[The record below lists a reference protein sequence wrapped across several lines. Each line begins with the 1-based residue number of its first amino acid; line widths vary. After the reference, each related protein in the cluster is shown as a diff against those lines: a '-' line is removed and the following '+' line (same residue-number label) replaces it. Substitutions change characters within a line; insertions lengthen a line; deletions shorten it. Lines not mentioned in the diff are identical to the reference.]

1 MFHNG
6 AERED
11 IMSRLIAL
19 MINSIALLLLAG
31 TLPASDAFGQ
41 STTTIE
47 QLYQAAKQEGAL
59 TLYGGGP
66 AAPYERRA
74 AEFEKR
80 FPGIKVSVTAGFS
93 NMLAP
98 EIDEQIRQG
107 KLAVD
112 LTIFQT
118 LQDYVRWKK
127 TGALLPFKPEGFDQI
142 NPSFRDADGAYVGV
156 WVSGLS
162 YAYNTEKVAAADI
175 PRSALDFLKPAFSG
189 KLITTYPQDDD
200 VTLYLFSTIVA
211 KYGWD
216 YMDKYMA
223 NKPSFVR
230 GHLGVS
236 RSISAGENVVSFDR
250 IVGSIL
256 AEARNGKPVA
266 VLISNVDQLPIWSQT
281 EAIFKDAPHPNA
293 AKLFI
298 SWLLDKEQ
306 QSQIGTWSSRSDVP
320 PPSGLKPLSE
330 YKLANDFAAFIN
342 DEAHAND
349 LRKRFEAYIGP
360 IKGTPTIR

>member
-1 MFHNG
+1 MN
-6 AERED
+6 RSN
-11 IMSRLIAL
+11 MSMVVSVAVLAL
-19 MINSIALLLLAG
+19 SVMLTGSHV
-31 TLPASDAFGQ
+31 FGQ
-41 STTTIE
+41 NTTAIE
-47 QLYQAAKQEGAL
+47 QPYQAAKQEGAL
-59 TLYGGGP
+59 TIYAGGA
-66 AAPYERRA
+66 AAPHERRA
-74 AEFEKR
+74 VEFEKR
-80 FPGIKVSVTAGFS
+80 FPGIKVSVTADFS
-93 NMLAP
+93 NILAP
-98 EIDEQIRQG
+98 KIDEQIQQG
-107 KLAVD
+107 KLAID

-127 TGALLPFKPEGFDQI
+127 TGVLLPFKPDGFDQI
-142 NPSFRDADGAYVGV
+142 DPSFKDEGGAYLGV

-236 RSISAGENVVSFDR
+236 RSISAGENVGSFDG
-250 IVGSIL
+250 IIGSSL
-256 AEARNGKPVA
+256 AESRNGKPVA
-266 VLISNVDQLPIWSQT
+266 VFISNVDQLPIWSQT

-320 PPSGLKPLSE
+320 PPS
-330 YKLANDFAAFIN
+330 
-342 DEAHAND
+342 
-349 LRKRFEAYIGP
+349 
-360 IKGTPTIR
+360 

>member
-1 MFHNG
+1 MK
-6 AERED
+6 R
-11 IMSRLIAL
+11 IIPSMTKAL
-19 MINSIALLLLAG
+19 ATLLLL
-31 TLPASDAFGQ
+31 LVVPFASGAFAQ
-41 STTTIE
+41 NTAAIE

-80 FPGIKVSVTAGFS
+80 FPGIKVSVTGGVS
-93 NMLAP
+93 NILAP
-98 EIDEQIRQG
+98 QIDEQIRQG

-127 TGALLPFKPEGFDQI
+127 AGVLRPFKPEGFDQI
-142 NPSFRDADGAYVGV
+142 DSSFKDADGAYVGV
-156 WVSGLS
+156 WVTGLT
-162 YAYNTEKVAAADI
+162 YAYNTEKLGATDI
-175 PRSALDFLKPAFSG
+175 PKSAVDFLKPAFSG

-200 VTLYLFSTIVA
+200 VTLYLFSTIVT
-211 KYGWD
+211 KYGWE

-230 GHLGVS
+230 GHLGVAN
-236 RSISAGENVVSFDR
+236 SISSGENTLTFD
-250 IVGSIL
+250 GTTNSIL
-256 AEARNGKPVA
+256 AQVKSGKPVA
-266 VLISNVDQLPIWSQT
+266 IATSDIDPVPIWPQT
-281 EAIFKDAPHPNA
+281 AAIFKDAPHPNA
-293 AKLFI
+293 AKLYI

-306 QSQIGTWSSRSDVP
+306 QSQIGTWSSRSDVQP
-320 PPSGLKPLSE
+320 PPGLKSLSE
-330 YKLANDFAAFIN
+330 YKLANDFAAFIT
-342 DEAHAND
+342 DEARANE

>member
-1 MFHNG
+1 MKSFNTSVIVAVG
-6 AERED
+6 FP
-11 IMSRLIAL
+11 
-19 MINSIALLLLAG
+19 LL
-31 TLPASDAFGQ
+31 TLTLTGSHAFGQ
-41 STTTIE
+41 NTTTID

-80 FPGIKVSVTAGFS
+80 FPGIKVSVTGGFS
-93 NMLAP
+93 NILAP
-98 EIDEQIRQG
+98 KIDEQIREG

-112 LTIFQT
+112 LAIFQT

-127 TGALLPFKPEGFDQI
+127 AGILLPFKPEGFGQI
-142 NPSFRDADGAYVGV
+142 DPSFKDADGAYAGV
-156 WVSGLS
+156 WVTGLT
-162 YAYNTEKVAAADI
+162 YAYNTEKLSATDI
-175 PRSALDFLKPAFSG
+175 PKSALDFLKPTFSG

-211 KYGWD
+211 KYGWE

-223 NKPSFVR
+223 NKPSFIR
-230 GHLGVS
+230 GHLGVAN
-236 RSISAGENVVSFDR
+236 SISSGENALTFD
-250 IVGSIL
+250 GTTNSIL
-256 AEARNGKPVA
+256 AQAKSGKPIA
-266 VLISNVDQLPIWSQT
+266 IATSDVDPVPIWPQT
-281 EAIFKDAPHPNA
+281 AAIFKGAPHPNA
-293 AKLFI
+293 AKLYI
-298 SWLLDKEQ
+298 SWLLEKEQ

-360 IKGTPTIR
+360 VKGTPTIR

>member
-1 MFHNG
+1 M
-6 AERED
+6 ED
-11 IMSRLIAL
+11 IVKRIVS
-19 MINSIALLLLAG
+19 SITKASATLLLL
-31 TLPASDAFGQ
+31 PAVFASVAFAQ
-41 STTTIE
+41 NTIAIE

-59 TLYGGGP
+59 TLYGGGA
-66 AAPYERRA
+66 AAPHERRA

-93 NMLAP
+93 NILAP
-98 EIDEQIRQG
+98 KIDEQIHQG

-127 TGALLPFKPEGFDQI
+127 TGVLLPFKPEGFDQI
-142 NPSFRDADGAYVGV
+142 DPSFKDADGAYVGV

-162 YAYNTEKVAAADI
+162 YAYNTEKLAASDI
-175 PRSALDFLKPAFSG
+175 PKSALDFLKPAFSG

-211 KYGWD
+211 KYGWE

-236 RSISAGENVVSFDR
+236 RSISAGEHIASFDG

-256 AEARNGKPVA
+256 AEARNGKPA
-266 VLISNVDQLPIWSQT
+266 AIAISDVDPLPIWPQT
-281 EAIFKDAPHPNA
+281 AAIFKDAPHPNA
-293 AKLFI
+293 AKLYL
-298 SWLLDKEQ
+298 SWLLEKEQ
-306 QSQIGTWSSRSDVP
+306 QSHVGTWSSRRDVP
-320 PPSGLKPLSE
+320 PPLGLKPISE
-330 YKLANDFAAFIN
+330 YKLANDFSAFIN
-342 DEAHAND
+342 DEAHANE

-360 IKGTPTIR
+360 TKGEPTIR

>member
-1 MFHNG
+1 
-6 AERED
+6 
-11 IMSRLIAL
+11 
-19 MINSIALLLLAG
+19 MIRSPQTPIIISVALLLLSAALTG
-31 TLPASDAFGQ
+31 SEVFGQ
-41 STTTIE
+41 NAPTID

-59 TLYGGGP
+59 TLYGGGA
-66 AAPYERRA
+66 AAPHERRA
-74 AEFEKR
+74 VEFEKR
-80 FPGIKVSVTAGFS
+80 FPGIKTSVTAGFS
-93 NMLAP
+93 NILAP

-127 TGALLPFKPEGFDQI
+127 TGVLLSFKLEGFDRI
-142 NPSFRDADGAYVGV
+142 DPSFKDADGTYLGV

-162 YAYNTEKVAAADI
+162 YAYNTEKLAAADV
-175 PRSALDFLKPAFSG
+175 PKSALDFLKPAFSG

-236 RSISAGENVVSFDR
+236 RSISAGENVVSFDG

-266 VLISNVDQLPIWSQT
+266 VTISNVDPLPIWPQT
-281 EAIFKDAPHPNA
+281 AAVFKDAPHPNA

-298 SWLLDKEQ
+298 SWLLDKDQ
-306 QSQIGTWSSRSDVP
+306 QSQVGTWSSRSDVL
-320 PPSGLKPLSE
+320 PPSGLKPLSD
-330 YKLANDFAAFIN
+330 YKLANDFAAFIT
-342 DEAHAND
+342 DEARANE
-349 LRKRFEAYIGP
+349 LRKRFETYIGP
-360 IKGTPTIR
+360 VKGTPTIR

>member
-1 MFHNG
+1 MKRFNTPMIV
-6 AERED
+6 AV
-11 IMSRLIAL
+11 AL
-19 MINSIALLLLAG
+19 PLL
-31 TLPASDAFGQ
+31 TLTLTGSHVFGQ
-41 STTTIE
+41 NTTTID
-47 QLYQAAKQEGAL
+47 QLYQAAKQEGEL
-59 TLYGGGP
+59 NLYGGGP

-80 FPGIKVSVTAGFS
+80 FPGIKVNVTGGFS
-93 NMLAP
+93 NILAP
-98 EIDEQIRQG
+98 KIDEQIHQG

-127 TGALLPFKPEGFDQI
+127 AGLLLPFKPDGFDQI
-142 NPSFRDADGAYVGV
+142 DPSFKDADGAYFGV
-156 WVSGLS
+156 WVTGLS
-162 YAYNTEKVAAADI
+162 YAYNTEKLAASDI
-175 PRSALDFLKPAFSG
+175 PKSALDFLKPTFNG

-200 VTLYLFSTIVA
+200 VSLYLFSAIVG
-211 KYGWD
+211 KYGWQ

-230 GHLGVS
+230 GHLGVA
-236 RSISAGENVVSFDR
+236 RSISSGENVATFD
-250 IVGSIL
+250 GTTNSIL
-256 AEARNGKPVA
+256 AEAKSGKPVA
-266 VLISNVDQLPIWSQT
+266 IATSDVDPLPVWPQT
-281 EAIFKDAPHPNA
+281 AAIFKDAPHPNA
-293 AKLFI
+293 AKLYL

-306 QSQIGTWSSRSDVP
+306 QSKIGTWSSRSDVP

-342 DEAHAND
+342 DEARAND

>member
-1 MFHNG
+1 
-6 AERED
+6 
-11 IMSRLIAL
+11 MSMVVSVAVLAL
-19 MINSIALLLLAG
+19 SVMLTGSQV
-31 TLPASDAFGQ
+31 FGQ
-41 STTTIE
+41 NTTTIE

-59 TLYGGGP
+59 TIYAGGA
-66 AAPYERRA
+66 AAPHERRA
-74 AEFEKR
+74 VEFEKR
-80 FPGIKVSVTAGFS
+80 FPGIKVSVTADFS
-93 NMLAP
+93 NILAP
-98 EIDEQIRQG
+98 KIDEQIQQG
-107 KLAVD
+107 KLEVD

-127 TGALLPFKPEGFDQI
+127 TGVLLPFKPDGFDQI
-142 NPSFRDADGAYVGV
+142 DPSFKDADGGYVGV

-162 YAYNTEKVAAADI
+162 YAYNTEKIAATDV
-175 PRSALDFLKPAFSG
+175 PKSALDFLKPAFSG

-200 VTLYLFSTIVA
+200 VTLYLFNTIVA
-211 KYGWD
+211 KYGWE

-223 NKPSFVR
+223 NRPSFVR

-236 RSISAGENVVSFDR
+236 RSISAGENVVTFDA

-256 AEARNGKPVA
+256 AEARNGKPAA
-266 VLISNVDQLPIWSQT
+266 VVISTVDPLPIWPQT
-281 EAIFKDAPHPNA
+281 AAIFKDAPHPNA

-306 QSQIGTWSSRSDVP
+306 QSRVGTWSSRSDVP
-320 PPSGLKPLSE
+320 PPSGLKPLAE
-330 YKLANDFAAFIN
+330 YKLANDFTTFIT
-342 DEAHAND
+342 DEARANE

>member
-1 MFHNG
+1 MNRFNTS
-6 AERED
+6 
-11 IMSRLIAL
+11 M
-19 MINSIALLLLAG
+19 MVPIALLLLSVPPTG
-31 TLPASDAFGQ
+31 DKAFGQ
-41 STTTIE
+41 SAATID

-80 FPGIKVSVTAGFS
+80 FPGIKVSVTADFS
-93 NMLAP
+93 NILAP
-98 EIDEQIRQG
+98 KIDEQIRQS

-127 TGALLPFKPEGFDQI
+127 TGVLLPFKPEGFDQI
-142 NPSFRDADGAYVGV
+142 DPSFKDADGTYVGV

-162 YAYNTEKVAAADI
+162 YAYNTEKLAASDI
-175 PRSALDFLKPAFSG
+175 PKSALDFLKPVFSG
-189 KLITTYPQDDD
+189 KLITTYPHDDD
-200 VTLYLFSTIVA
+200 VTLYLFRTIVA
-211 KYGWD
+211 KYGWE

-230 GHLGVS
+230 GHLGVT
-236 RSISAGENVVSFDR
+236 RSISTGEHVASFDG

-256 AEARNGKPVA
+256 AEARNGKPA
-266 VLISNVDQLPIWSQT
+266 AIAISDVDPLPIWPQT
-281 EAIFKDAPHPNA
+281 AAIFKDAPHPDA
-293 AKLFI
+293 AKLYV
-298 SWLLDKEQ
+298 SWLLEKEQ
-306 QSQIGTWSSRSDVP
+306 QSQVGTWSSRRDVQ

-330 YKLANDFAAFIN
+330 YKLANDFSAFVN
-342 DEAHAND
+342 DEARAND

-360 IKGTPTIR
+360 IKGEPTIR